1 MLLFLLAAFAQ
12 KPKPAAKQSAAKPK
26 PTATK
31 PKPAAAKP
39 NPAKPKPKPTP
50 KRDPALEKEAF
61 DKAAA
66 IADPTEKIAALQK
79 FVKAYPLAEEKNHAL
94 ELIVSSRAVLG
105 DQKLQG
111 HETEAGIA
119 LFKLAIN
126 EAPVPVPDK
135 LFQGILSNLPTNLF
149 WQGQR
154 EAAVDIAKLIEEKI
168 GGNAKQLLSLAA
180 FYIGTENAAEAKR
193 LAERMIVLEPNLPD
207 AYQTLGLANRMSFQL
222 QESADAYVK
231 ALELKPDSV
240 ISKRSLAEMKRALGK
255 PEDAA
260 ALYKEILAVN
270 PDDSVA
276 KTGLILCL
284 FDAEKREEAESEM
297 AKSLETNPNNLPLIA
312 GAAYWYAAHE
322 QGTKAIELAQ
332 KAIAIEPRY
341 IWSHIA
347 LARGYMSQ
355 KKPLDAERVLLSS
368 RQYGNFPTL
377 EYEIASARLMAG
389 FYREAVEELQ
399 KSFDIK
405 DGMVRSQLGGRVLK
419 ESRSFIELISFERRA
434 SIFEPLAADNPENA
448 ARLKALLDLH
458 QKIAAAEPNEAET
471 GAATDEFIKGDDTM
485 KFHRQIYAA
494 GLLAQKRM
502 ASSKVLEIMKAATGN
517 SDPALEGPNA
527 TSATLADQLYESRSI
542 SMARNQLVLVPEVS
556 RQTLSAILRGRIEDI
571 TGWAL
576 LQQGNKAE
584 AIIRLRRAVG
594 VLPDKSAWWR
604 SSLWKL
610 ASALEADG
618 NDKEALDNYIKSYI
632 TDRPDG
638 IKYFTIESV
647 YRRIHGN
654 TDGLEA
660 KIGPNPSPIV
670 VKKDPSPVESPVTKT
685 DNPET
690 KATPETKPE
699 ATPEIK
705 TEPSPEAKPTPEAKT
720 ETTPE
725 IKTEPSP
732 EGSTPPKN
740 EETKTTLGAKPETT
754 PEIKVEPAP
763 APSPQQD
770 APPHETNKDKS
781 RKDLFDP
788 VIITIPGP
796 GAGKPADNPAKPTAD
811 SEKQPEPAAKKP
823 EEAGAERPRVV
834 AEKETPKCAITF
846 SQENVSLLNN
856 GGGIGILVGIE
867 GEGDIKELK
876 AVSSSPAD
884 VEVLLDPEIGGR
896 RAFYLIKSISTKTG
910 MYTITFETSCGKK
923 EIGVKVN

>member
-1 MLLFLLAAFAQ
+1 V
-12 KPKPAAKQSAAKPK
+12 
-26 PTATK
+26 
-31 PKPAAAKP
+31 
-39 NPAKPKPKPTP
+39 
-50 KRDPALEKEAF
+50 LEKEEF

-66 IADPTEKIAALQK
+66 LTDPTEKISALQK
-79 FVKAYPLAEEKNHAL
+79 FIKTYPEADQKAHAL

-105 DQKLQG
+105 DQKLQA

-119 LFKLAIN
+119 LFKLAVN

-135 LFQGILSNLPTNLF
+135 LFQGILSNLPANLF

-154 EAAVDIAKLIEEKI
+154 EAAVEIAKLIEEKTS
-168 GGNAKQLLSLAA
+168 GNARQLLSLAA

-193 LAERMIVLEPNLPD
+193 LAEKMILLEPNLPD

-231 ALELKPDSV
+231 ALELKPDSA

-255 PEDAA
+255 PEEAA
-260 ALYKEILAVN
+260 ALYREILAVS

-284 FDAEKREEAESEM
+284 FDAENKAEAESEM
-297 AKSLETNPNNLPLIA
+297 AKSLEQDPNNLPLIA

-322 QGTKAIELAQ
+322 QGAKAIEMAQ

-405 DGMVRSQLGGRVLK
+405 EGMVRAQLGGRILR
-419 ESRSFIELISFERRA
+419 ESKSFIELISFERRA

-448 ARLKALLDLH
+448 ARLRALLDLH
-458 QKIAAAEPNEAET
+458 QKIAADEPNEAET
-471 GAATDEFIKGDDTM
+471 GAAADEFIKGDDRM

-494 GLLAQKRM
+494 GLLAQKRV

-527 TSATLADQLYESRSI
+527 TSATLADQLYESRAI
-542 SMARNQLVLVPEVS
+542 SMARNQLVLVPEVP
-556 RQTLSAILRGRIEDI
+556 RQTLSAILRGKIEDI

-604 SSLWKL
+604 SSVWKL
-610 ASALEADG
+610 GAALEADG
-618 NDKEALDNYIKSYI
+618 NDKEALDNYIKSYT

-638 IKYFTIESV
+638 IKYLTIETV
-647 YRRIHGN
+647 YRRIYGN
-654 TDGLEA
+654 SDGLEA
-660 KIGPNPSPIV
+660 KIGPNPSPV
-670 VKKDPSPVESPVTKT
+670 VVQKDPPPAEAIVTKT

-690 KATPETKPE
+690 KAAPE
-699 ATPEIK
+699 AKPEIK
-705 TEPSPEAKPTPEAKT
+705 TDPSPESA
-720 ETTPE
+720 PE
-725 IKTEPSP
+725 IKPESTPAAPSNADATPSPSPGAATITESTQKPSP
-732 EGSTPPKN
+732 EIRTGETPAEKPAVIKTGA
-740 EETKTTLGAKPETT
+740 ETSA
-754 PEIKVEPAP
+754 
-763 APSPQQD
+763 PQQ
-770 APPHETNKDKS
+770 ELSKDTPK
-781 RKDLFDP
+781 KDLFDP
-788 VIITIPGP
+788 VIITIPKPEGEKP
-796 GAGKPADNPAKPTAD
+796 VDAAAKPAVEAED
-811 SEKQPEPAAKKP
+811 QPEAKKP
-823 EEAGAERPRVV
+823 EDAGAGRPRVV
-834 AEKETPKCAITF
+834 AEKETPKCSITF

-884 VEVLLDPEIGGR
+884 VTALLDPGIGGR

-910 MYTITFETSCGKK
+910 MFTITFETSCGRK